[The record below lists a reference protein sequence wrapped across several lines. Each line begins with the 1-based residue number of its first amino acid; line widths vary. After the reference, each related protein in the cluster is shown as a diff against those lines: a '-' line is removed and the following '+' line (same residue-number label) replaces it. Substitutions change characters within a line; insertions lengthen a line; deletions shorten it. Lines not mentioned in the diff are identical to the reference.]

1 MIIKGLILY
10 LTIIVVMIT
19 LLSADYLFTDTSLWL
34 FMLACSISLI
44 IACRKLIT
52 FRELCKLSGY
62 KLFYKLKK

>member
-34 FMLACSISLI
+34 LMLACSISLI
-44 IACRKLIT
+44 VICRELIT